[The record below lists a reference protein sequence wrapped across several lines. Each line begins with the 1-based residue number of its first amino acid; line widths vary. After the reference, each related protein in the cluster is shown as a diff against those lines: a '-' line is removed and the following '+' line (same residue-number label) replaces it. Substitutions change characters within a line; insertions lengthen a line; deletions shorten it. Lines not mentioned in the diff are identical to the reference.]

1 MFNVIFV
8 ILHYQ
13 NIDDTINCINS
24 IKKLQGLDSNYKIIL
39 VDNKSPNNTGKELE
53 KKYINDSNIETVLLE
68 KNYGFSKANNIAFK
82 KAKEYNPE
90 IVLVLNNDI
99 IFEDNN
105 FLLNLSK
112 ICKNSKKYDIICPD
126 IINLKDEHQNP
137 MKEKEMNIGK
147 AYKNMLYEFLFYLL
161 MNVYGIRN
169 IVANRRK
176 KREEKWFENYYKET
190 LKNKICLDN
199 FIPFGAFIIYTNQW
213 IKNEERAFVSDTFMY
228 MEEDML
234 GIYIKQKKYR
244 MLYSEGLK
252 VRHLEGR
259 STQNTNEN
267 QYKVL
272 KFKSINKAKALYKYI
287 MFCKKMKKG
296 KM

>member
-24 IKKLQGLDSNYKIIL
+24 IKKLQGLDNNYKIIL

-53 KKYINDSNIETVLLE
+53 KKYINDSNIETILLE

-90 IVLVLNNDI
+90 VVLVLNNDI

-190 LKNKICLDN
+190 LKNITRKCN
-199 FIPFGAFIIYTNQW
+199 SKY
-213 IKNEERAFVSDTFMY
+213 MY
-228 MEEDML
+228 
-234 GIYIKQKKYR
+234 Y
-244 MLYSEGLK
+244 
-252 VRHLEGR
+252 
-259 STQNTNEN
+259 
-267 QYKVL
+267 
-272 KFKSINKAKALYKYI
+272 
-287 MFCKKMKKG
+287 
-296 KM
+296 

>member
-1 MFNVIFV
+1 MFNFIFV

-13 NIDDTINCINS
+13 NIDDTINCIDS
-24 IKKLQGLDSNYKIIL
+24 IKKLQGLENNYKIIL

-53 KKYINDSNIETVLLE
+53 KKYINDSTIETILLE

-82 KAKEYNPE
+82 KAKQYNPE
-90 IVLVLNNDI
+90 AILVLNNDI

-112 ICKNSKKYDIICPD
+112 IFKNPKKYDIICPD

-137 MKEKEMNIGK
+137 MKENEMNIRK
-147 AYKNMLYEFLFYLL
+147 AYKNMIYEFFFYLL
-161 MNVYGIRN
+161 MNLYGIRD
-169 IVANRRK
+169 IIAKKRK
-176 KREEKWFENYYKET
+176 KREEKWFEKYYKIT
-190 LKNKICLDN
+190 SKKKRYSDD
-199 FIPFGAFIIYTNQW
+199 FIPFGAFIIYVNQW

-234 GIYIKQKKYR
+234 GIYIKQKKYK
-244 MLYSEGLK
+244 MLYSEDLK

-259 STQNTNEN
+259 STQKTNQN

-272 KFKSINKAKALYKYI
+272 KFKSKNKVKALYKYI
-287 MFCKKMKKG
+287 RFCKKIKKG

>member
-126 IINLKDEHQNP
+126 IINFSYE
-137 MKEKEMNIGK
+137 GK
-147 AYKNMLYEFLFYLL
+147 
-161 MNVYGIRN
+161 RN
-169 IVANRRK
+169 
-176 KREEKWFENYYKET
+176 EYW
-190 LKNKICLDN
+190 
-199 FIPFGAFIIYTNQW
+199 
-213 IKNEERAFVSDTFMY
+213 
-228 MEEDML
+228 
-234 GIYIKQKKYR
+234 
-244 MLYSEGLK
+244 
-252 VRHLEGR
+252 
-259 STQNTNEN
+259 
-267 QYKVL
+267 
-272 KFKSINKAKALYKYI
+272 KSI
-287 MFCKKMKKG
+287 
-296 KM
+296 

>member
-1 MFNVIFV
+1 MFNIIFV

-13 NIDDTINCINS
+13 NIDDTINCIDS
-24 IKKLQGLDSNYKIIL
+24 IKKLQELNNNYKILL

-53 KKYINDSNIETVLLE
+53 KRYINDSNIEIILLE

-82 KAKEYNPE
+82 MAKKYNPE
-90 IVLVLNNDI
+90 IILVLNNDI

-105 FLLNLSK
+105 FLLNLFK
-112 ICKNSKKYDIICPD
+112 ICKKSKKYDIICPD

-137 MKEKEMNIGK
+137 MKESEMNIGK
-147 AYKNMLYEFLFYLL
+147 AYKNMLYEFCFYLL

-169 IVANRRK
+169 IVAKKRK
-176 KREEKWFENYYKET
+176 KREEKWFEMYYEKT
-190 LKNKICLDN
+190 SKSKMHLDN
-199 FIPFGAFIIYTNQW
+199 FIPFGACIIYINQW
-213 IKNEERAFVSDTFMY
+213 IKNEEKAFVSDTFMY

-244 MLYSEGLK
+244 MLYSEDLK

-259 STQNTNEN
+259 STQKINQN

-272 KFKSINKAKALYKYI
+272 KFKSKNKAKALYKYI
-287 MFCKKMKKG
+287 KFCKKIKKG